1 VDTSG
6 RGRLNRGQRRA
17 NMADALC
24 IQETYWNCSK
34 KGDTEMWENN
44 RVVKSS

>member
-1 VDTSG
+1 MKGRKVKQVIEVDTSG

-24 IQETYWNCSK
+24 IQETY
-34 KGDTEMWENN
+34 
-44 RVVKSS
+44 